1 MHTNIRFRRAIF
13 ALLFLEI
20 FKDYPYTVAEKN
32 RCLEKT
38 NGAPYTETTK
48 AERTRKMNDFKKIMD
63 TSNVN
68 LKGLI
73 VEKSPNSPLITT
85 RREMYVPEKKII
97 LMDQISEQ
105 ESQFIKSITK
115 SKGGLIV

>member
-1 MHTNIRFRRAIF
+1 MVLVYSSRN
-13 ALLFLEI
+13 
-20 FKDYPYTVAEKN
+20 KKG

-38 NGAPYTETTK
+38 KEAPYTETTT
-48 AERTRKMNDFKKIMD
+48 AERTRKMNDFEKIMD
-63 TSNVN
+63 TRNVN

-73 VEKSPNSPLITT
+73 VEKSPNSLLITA
-85 RREMYVPEKKII
+85 RREFYVPEKRII

-105 ESQFIKSITK
+105 ESQLSKSITK